1 MGRFRYIESAAGQGS
16 VLFVAAGV
24 VGLINAALP
33 GAGGTVAA
41 CLVSLG
47 AMCFG
52 LLISRLPWHRWDVT
66 ATLGL
71 VPAAFALIVA
81 SRWLVPNSAG
91 TTYSL
96 WFVVVF
102 CWIGS
107 WHPTGT
113 SIALAPA
120 AALAYVIPYL
130 PNSPAAS
137 TEDLATVV
145 IAIPIAVVVAEVVAA
160 RSMAMRAA
168 HGALE
173 EAAILLERANV
184 TDDLTG
190 LGNRRRA
197 NTLLDVM
204 APGDALAL
212 LDLDHFKAVND
223 TRGHAE
229 GDRVLVRLGRF
240 LRAELRDADCV
251 ARFGGEEF
259 LLLLPGAG
267 DGAGAIVERLVEGWK
282 RCGEGVTLSA
292 GAAIHSPGSGPDETL
307 KRADALLYQAKAAGR
322 DRVVA
327 ELIGWEPAART
338 WSRPTVDC
346 VAADDARHDQDH
358 VQARAGHDSVA

>member
-1 MGRFRYIESAAGQGS
+1 MGRFRYIETAAGQGS
-16 VLFVAAGV
+16 LLFMAAGV

-41 CLVSLG
+41 GVVSVG
-47 AMCFG
+47 AICFG
-52 LLISRLPWHRWDVT
+52 LVASRLPWHRWRPI

-81 SRWLVPNSAG
+81 SRWLVPNGVG

-107 WHPTGT
+107 WHPIGT

-137 TEDLATVV
+137 TESLATVV

-160 RSMAMRAA
+160 RSMAMRRA

-173 EAAILLERANV
+173 AAAILLERANV

-197 NTLLDVM
+197 NALLDVM

-212 LDLDHFKAVND
+212 LDLDHFKTVND

-267 DGAGAIVERLVEGWK
+267 DEAGAIVERLVEGWR

-292 GAAIHSPGSGPDETL
+292 GAVIHSPATGPEVTL

-327 ELIGWEPAART
+327 ELIGWGAEART
-338 WSRPTVDC
+338 LARPTIEC
-346 VAADDARHDQDH
+346 DAGDAPIPGEVHATR
-358 VQARAGHDSVA
+358 GSVA

>member
-1 MGRFRYIESAAGQGS
+1 MGRFRYTETAVGQGS
-16 VLFVAAGV
+16 VLFVAAGLL
-24 VGLINAALP
+24 GLLNAALP
-33 GAGGTVAA
+33 GAGGTTAIRLISA
-41 CLVSLG
+41 GSIL
-47 AMCFG
+47 AG
-52 LLISRLPWHRWDVT
+52 LAISRLPWNRWPAS

-71 VPAAFALIVA
+71 VPVALGLIVA
-81 SRWLVPNSAG
+81 ARWFGPGVVG
-91 TTYSL
+91 TTYAL

-102 CWIGS
+102 AWIGS
-107 WHPTGT
+107 WHPSAT
-113 SIALAPA
+113 AMFLAPGA
-120 AALAYVIPYL
+120 AIAYVIPFL

-137 TEDLATVV
+137 TESLPTVV
-145 IAIPIAVVVAEVVAA
+145 IAIPIALVVSQVVSTK
-160 RSMAMRAA
+160 SMAMRRA

-204 APGDALAL
+204 APGDAIAL
-212 LDLDHFKAVND
+212 LDLDHFKVVND
-223 TRGHAE
+223 TRGHAA
-229 GDRVLVRLGRF
+229 GDRVLMHFGRY
-240 LRAELRDADCV
+240 LRAAVRDADCV

-267 DGAGAIVERLVEGWK
+267 DEAGIIVERLVDGWR

-292 GAAIHSPGSGPDETL
+292 GAAVHALGAEPDETL

-327 ELIGWEPAART
+327 ELIGWDSAMRT
-338 WSRPTVDC
+338 LVKPIVDYDLP
-346 VAADDARHDQDH
+346 DDAGQIRSDLDQ
-358 VQARAGHDSVA
+358 DSVA